1 MSAIV
6 RKHGMDFVRH
16 SCDQGSHEVGRGLSC
31 GLLMQFGEREFRC
44 AVDGHEEM
52 ELALLGSDLGNID
65 VKIADRIGLEGFPGR
80 FIAFDIGQPADAVAP
95 VATV

>member
-1 MSAIV
+1 MRIGIAFEVTTADRTRLEAIAV
-6 RKHGMDFVRH
+6 
-16 SCDQGSHEVGRGLSC
+16 
-31 GLLMQFGEREFRC
+31 GEREFRC

-95 VATV
+95 VATM